1 MAKIKKTNAMREL
14 DKLNIAY
21 DITTYAWDPEQLDAS
36 HVSASIEM
44 SATHV
49 YKTLVLKGDKT
60 GLLVACI
67 PAKEKIDLKKL
78 ARISQN
84 KRVDMLDI
92 KELLPATGYVRGGC
106 SPLSMKKHYPTYI
119 HEQSHE
125 LTELAISAGKRG
137 MQIILAGGDLKVAAK
152 ATLANLIEQESK

>member
-21 DITTYAWDPEQLDAS
+21 DITTYAWDPEHLDAS
-36 HVSASIEM
+36 HASESIGM
-44 SATHV
+44 NASTV

-92 KELLPATGYVRGGC
+92 KELLPATGYIRGGC
-106 SPLSMKKHYPTYI
+106 SPLAMKKHYPTYL
-119 HEQSHE
+119 HEQGLE
-125 LTELAISAGKRG
+125 LSELAISAGKRG
-137 MQIILAGGDLKVAAK
+137 MQIILAGTDLKD
-152 ATLANLIEQESK
+152 ATNATFANLIEQESK

>member
-1 MAKIKKTNAMREL
+1 MAKTKKTNAMREL
-14 DKLNIAY
+14 DKLHIAY
-21 DITTYAWDPEQLDAS
+21 DITTYAWDPEHLDAS
-36 HVSASIEM
+36 HASESIGMSASN
-44 SATHV
+44 V

-67 PAKEKIDLKKL
+67 PAQEKIDLKKL

-106 SPLSMKKHYPTYI
+106 SPLAMKKNYPTYI
-119 HEQSHE
+119 DEQSYD

-137 MQIILAGGDLKVAAK
+137 MQIILAGADLKKAAN
-152 ATLANLIEQESK
+152 ATLAPLIES